1 MIKLNSIEKKFSGIF
16 EPILKGISLS
26 LAKGEFCTI
35 IGANGSGKST
45 LLKIISGEYQADA
58 GTIEINGEIS
68 QVVQDVNKGT
78 IPEMTMLENIALS
91 ETKFPKFAFYRNRKK
106 EIFEQVK
113 SLNFGLEKFID
124 QPLKNLSGGQRQ
136 TIATMM
142 AINSGGEILLLDE
155 HTSALDP
162 NTQKRL
168 MEYTAKSVAEKNLT
182 TLMITHS
189 MDDALKYGNRLLV
202 MHKGQIVAD
211 LNEEAKKNLTKQNL
225 IDKLASLSALV

>member
-1 MIKLNSIEKKFSGIF
+1 
-16 EPILKGISLS
+16 
-26 LAKGEFCTI
+26 
-35 IGANGSGKST
+35 
-45 LLKIISGEYQADA
+45 
-58 GTIEINGEIS
+58 
-68 QVVQDVNKGT
+68 
-78 IPEMTMLENIALS
+78 
-91 ETKFPKFAFYRNRKK
+91 
-106 EIFEQVK
+106 
-113 SLNFGLEKFID
+113 
-124 QPLKNLSGGQRQ
+124 
-136 TIATMM
+136 MM

-182 TLMITHS
+182 TLMITPS